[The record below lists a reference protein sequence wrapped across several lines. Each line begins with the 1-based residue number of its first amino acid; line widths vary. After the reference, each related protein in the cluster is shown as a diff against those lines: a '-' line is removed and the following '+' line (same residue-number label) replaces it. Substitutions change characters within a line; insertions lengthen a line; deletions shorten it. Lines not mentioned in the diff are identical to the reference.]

1 MIMKRNDFLEI
12 KNLEIKA
19 LGQKI
24 DTAKKELAGLVM
36 DKNMSKLKDRKSIS
50 KKRKE
55 IAQMMTVRRQ
65 KQLLGE
71 LELKVEDK
79 NLTSKGGKK

>member
-1 MIMKRNDFLEI
+1 MKRNDFLEI

-50 KKRKE
+50 KKRKD
-55 IAQMMTVRRQ
+55 IARMMTVLRQ

-71 LELKVEDK
+71 LELKVADK
-79 NLTSKGGKK
+79 NLTSKGGKQ